1 MGIHIVIKSTSTQ
14 QALLSTAFANTSVT
28 ISWILDKEVIPEA
41 DLYIDFTYEDVGYFF
56 SFITKQPVL
65 VNAVI
70 ETTDSLPKNAVRF
83 NGWYGFMLNNKIEVA
98 SKQTLLIEEIA
109 AILKKIDWKLIQAP
123 DEPGML
129 SARVVAMIINEAYY
143 GLGDGISSKTAIDTA
158 MKLGTNYPFG
168 PFEWSKLIGLKKVY
182 HLLSKLAETS
192 HRYAV
197 APAME
202 EELDIKK
209 TAITK

>member
-1 MGIHIVIKSTSTQ
+1 MHIIIKSTSNQ
-14 QALLSTAFANTSVT
+14 LDFLSNFFDHDSVK
-28 ISWILDKEVIPEA
+28 INWILDKEVIPEA
-41 DLYIDFTYEDVGYFF
+41 DLYFDFTFEDEGYFF
-56 SFITKQPVL
+56 SSITKQPVL

-70 ETTDSLPKNAVRF
+70 ETSDLLPENAVRF
-83 NGWYGFMLNNKIEVA
+83 NGWYGFMLHNKIEVA

-109 AILKKIDWKLIQAP
+109 AIFKKINWKLIQAP

-143 GLGDGISSKTAIDTA
+143 GLGDCISSKAAIDTA

-168 PFEWSKLIGLKKVY
+168 PFEWSDLIGLKKVY
-182 HLLSKLAETS
+182 QLLSKLAETS
-192 HRYAV
+192 RRYAV

-202 EELDIKK
+202 KELGITK
-209 TAITK
+209 TAITQ

>member
-1 MGIHIVIKSTSTQ
+1 MHIVIKSTTTQ
-14 QALLSTAFANTSVT
+14 QAFLSNFFDHASVT
-28 ISWILDKEVIPEA
+28 IKWILDKEVIPKA
-41 DLYIDFTYEDVGYFF
+41 DLYIDFTFEDEGYFF
-56 SFITKQPVL
+56 SSIIKQPVL

-70 ETTDSLPKNAVRF
+70 ETSESLPKNAVRF
-83 NGWYGFMLNNKIEVA
+83 NGWYGFMLHNKIEVA
-98 SKQTLLIEEIA
+98 SKQTLLVEEIDA
-109 AILKKIDWKLIQAP
+109 MLKMIDLKLLLAP

-129 SARVVAMIINEAYY
+129 TARVVAMIINEAYF

-168 PFEWSKLIGLKKVY
+168 PFEWSELIGLKKVY
-182 HLLSKLAETS
+182 QLLSKLAETI

-202 EELDIKK
+202 EELK
-209 TAITK
+209 ITKTVIPQ